1 MNPTSWLPLAAGG
14 DFKQHRA
21 HLLADPCI
29 STLKGQLIS
38 EKLSLQKY
46 ERSETTMLDRWSI
59 TVSDID
65 PDPIRRVAST
75 DGLEV
80 KVAVIIIQK
89 SYK

>member
-1 MNPTSWLPLAAGG
+1 MVARGILYFDIG
-14 DFKQHRA
+14 R
-21 HLLADPCI
+21 I
-29 STLKGQLIS
+29 SFFQK
-38 EKLSLQKY
+38 KLSLQKY

-65 PDPIRRVAST
+65 PDPIRRAASS

-80 KVAVIIIQK
+80 KAAVTIIQK

>member
-1 MNPTSWLPLAAGG
+1 MVVRG
-14 DFKQHRA
+14 
-21 HLLADPCI
+21 
-29 STLKGQLIS
+29 TLYFDIERVSFFQK
-38 EKLSLQKY
+38 KLSLQKY

-65 PDPIRRVAST
+65 PDPIRRAASS

-80 KVAVIIIQK
+80 KAAVIIIQK

>member
-1 MNPTSWLPLAAGG
+1 MRG
-14 DFKQHRA
+14 
-21 HLLADPCI
+21 
-29 STLKGQLIS
+29 TLYFDIERVSFFQK
-38 EKLSLQKY
+38 KLSLQKY

-59 TVSDID
+59 AVSDID
-65 PDPIRRVAST
+65 PDPIRRAASS

>member
-1 MNPTSWLPLAAGG
+1 MVVRG
-14 DFKQHRA
+14 
-21 HLLADPCI
+21 
-29 STLKGQLIS
+29 TLYFDIERVSFFQK
-38 EKLSLQKY
+38 KLSLQKY

-65 PDPIRRVAST
+65 PDPIRRAASS

-80 KVAVIIIQK
+80 KATVIIIQK

>member
-1 MNPTSWLPLAAGG
+1 MRG
-14 DFKQHRA
+14 
-21 HLLADPCI
+21 
-29 STLKGQLIS
+29 TLYFDIERVSFFQK
-38 EKLSLQKY
+38 KLSLQKY

-65 PDPIRRVAST
+65 PDPIRRAASS

-80 KVAVIIIQK
+80 KAAVIIIQK